1 MRIVLDTNILI
12 SALFFGGKPK
22 TILDYIVDGKI
33 IAFVSREIIEEY
45 KEVVDR
51 INILK
56 NGSISIDLLLNLF
69 TLINVVSDIKIC
81 RDKDDDKFI
90 NCAIDSKS
98 LYVVSGDN
106 DLLVI
111 KRYKDITIISA
122 DDFLKQL
129 NIYVMN

>member
-56 NGSISIDLLLNLF
+56 NGSNKHRFIIEPF
-69 TLINVVSDIKIC
+69 YF
-81 RDKDDDKFI
+81 DKCCI
-90 NCAIDSKS
+90 
-98 LYVVSGDN
+98 
-106 DLLVI
+106 
-111 KRYKDITIISA
+111 RY
-122 DDFLKQL
+122 
-129 NIYVMN
+129 